1 MGFFL
6 FKIPTFG
13 NSIRLPLF
21 VPSARQKIFFM
32 RKNFL
37 LLISML
43 FISVLAAAQSDYKV
57 VFDLTSKDS
66 LDQQAVIR
74 WLKEIVAASSDAK
87 MEVVM
92 YAKGVTMA
100 TKEKSA
106 VADAVTQLATNKNIS
121 FKVCAVAL
129 KNQGIDKSQLLP
141 GVEVVPDGIYEII
154 SKQRDGW
161 GYIKAKN

>member
-1 MGFFL
+1 
-6 FKIPTFG
+6 
-13 NSIRLPLF
+13 
-21 VPSARQKIFFM
+21 
-32 RKNFL
+32 
-37 LLISML
+37 ML

-161 GYIKAKN
+161 GYIKVKN

>member
-1 MGFFL
+1 MKKIL
-6 FKIPTFG
+6 F
-13 NSIRLPLF
+13 
-21 VPSARQKIFFM
+21 
-32 RKNFL
+32 
-37 LLISML
+37 
-43 FISVLAAAQSDYKV
+43 FISSLMAVTFVSAQADYKV

-66 LDQQAVIR
+66 VDQQAVIR
-74 WLKEIVAASSDAK
+74 WLKEITNERPDAK

-92 YAKGVTMA
+92 YAKGVNMV
-100 TKEKSA
+100 TKDKSA

-121 FKVCAVAL
+121 FKVCAIAL

-154 SKQRDGW
+154 SKQREGW